1 MVVIDLPSERAEL
14 EMAEEGEEEEVVVE
28 DGEELQLPRLRRTL
42 SKHSENGDIQRKLSR
57 NIEEEDRDIVKMR
70 EYMEQKGL

>member
-1 MVVIDLPSERAEL
+1 M
-14 EMAEEGEEEEVVVE
+14 GK
-28 DGEELQLPRLRRTL
+28 EELQLPRLRRTL

>member
-1 MVVIDLPSERAEL
+1 MVMIDLPSERAEL
-14 EMAEEGEEEEVVVE
+14 EMAEEEEEEEE